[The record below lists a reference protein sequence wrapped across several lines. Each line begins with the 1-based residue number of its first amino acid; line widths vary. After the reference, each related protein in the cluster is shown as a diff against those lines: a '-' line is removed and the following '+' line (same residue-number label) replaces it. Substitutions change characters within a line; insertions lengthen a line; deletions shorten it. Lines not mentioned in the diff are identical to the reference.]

1 LGRNRADQFGVWHGV
16 QVSDTRMAVAPGP
29 PPAAITWSASFTAL
43 YREQYRPMVRLA
55 FLLVGH
61 VDVAEELVQDAF
73 LRVRG
78 AAERVEHPVAYL
90 RRAVVNACHNHHRH
104 RAVERRRASSLAV
117 DDAVWPE
124 LDHLADSL
132 ARLPD
137 RQRAVLVLRYY
148 VGWSEADIAD
158 ALGCRP
164 GTVKSLAAR
173 GLAALREMVDQ

>member
-1 LGRNRADQFGVWHGV
+1 VGDVTV
-16 QVSDTRMAVAPGP
+16 AVAPGP
-29 PPAAITWSASFTAL
+29 ETAAPAWSASFTAL
-43 YREQYRPMVRLA
+43 YRDQYRPMVRLA

-78 AAERVEHPVAYL
+78 AAGRVEYPVAYL

-104 RAVERRRASSLAV
+104 RAVERRRASSLAIE
-117 DDAVWPE
+117 DKVWPE
-124 LDHLADSL
+124 LDHLADAL
-132 ARLPD
+132 TRLPD

-148 VGWSEADIAD
+148 AGWSEAEIAD

-173 GLAALREMVDQ
+173 GLAALRDMVDR

>member
-1 LGRNRADQFGVWHGV
+1 
-16 QVSDTRMAVAPGP
+16 MEVAPGP
-29 PPAAITWSASFTAL
+29 QTVATWSASFTAL
-43 YREQYRPMVRLA
+43 YRDQYRPMVRLA
-55 FLLVGH
+55 FLLVGR

-78 AAERVEHPVAYL
+78 AVERVDHPVAYL

-117 DDAVWPE
+117 EDAVWPE
-124 LDHLADSL
+124 LDHLADAL
-132 ARLPD
+132 TRLPD

-173 GLAALREMVDQ
+173 GLAALRLMVDR